1 MRVLFY
7 LIALITVLLS
17 FSCSSGITYDNYEND
32 TYRVLLERK
41 ANRIVRFK
49 ILNKYTHSELVY
61 TPELVLVLGEVPE
74 RSLSVD
80 QNRSDDTLYQCDS
93 TYDVVTDSI
102 SIAFALEMSNHR
114 RMDLSI
120 FNSCLQDYTEGE
132 QTLVQQLDMHPSS
145 SYSSGITSENYE
157 NDTYRIMLERKVNRI
172 IRFKILN
179 KHTHSEL
186 VYTPE
191 LILVL
196 GEVPER
202 SLSVDLNRSDDC
214 LYQCDSTYDVV
225 TDSISIAF
233 ALEVSNHRRMD
244 LSIFNSQLQDFITG
258 DHTLVQQANN

>member
-17 FSCSSGITYDNYEND
+17 FSYSSGITYENYEND

-93 TYDVVTDSI
+93 TYDV
-102 SIAFALEMSNHR
+102 L
-114 RMDLSI
+114 
-120 FNSCLQDYTEGE
+120 
-132 QTLVQQLDMHPSS
+132 
-145 SYSSGITSENYE
+145 
-157 NDTYRIMLERKVNRI
+157 
-172 IRFKILN
+172 
-179 KHTHSEL
+179 
-186 VYTPE
+186 
-191 LILVL
+191 
-196 GEVPER
+196 
-202 SLSVDLNRSDDC
+202 
-214 LYQCDSTYDVV
+214 